1 MESTSDIPT
10 KNDVKQ
16 KDSLAGSSADN
27 EVLLDE
33 EFTKLQLKGAVVY
46 MDKLLEENNW
56 ITPEPPTTIS
66 YESMLIGEEMYHNT
80 VQLIAEKKL
89 ITDEE
94 LIDIH
99 EDNEKDFFQELEDND
114 SDDSDEYQPDV
125 KKAKQKDYISL
136 DYKVKVVNIAKQ
148 YPKWSLA
155 NLQKKG
161 CSRLKSMKDLKKWE
175 EHIKK
180 GGTMI
185 DKYTTIDSW
194 TYDRFTEAR
203 ENLQQV
209 TTRNLQ
215 QWALAAASQFENF
228 DFKASLSWV
237 NRFKRNHRIRQ
248 RKITRYVSER
258 ETFTM
263 QEILDSAEQFRIQV
277 RHLIPNF
284 QKEFVINTD
293 QTGNLKKL
301 NFTNCKYLEIVYIRY
316 HFFSHYLL

>member
-1 MESTSDIPT
+1 MESISDSSI
-10 KNDVKQ
+10 KSDVEQ
-16 KDSLAGSSADN
+16 KESLAGSSKDE
-27 EVLLDE
+27 EVLLNE
-33 EFTKLQLKGAVVY
+33 EFAKLQLKGAVVY
-46 MDKLLEENNW
+46 MDKLLEENNL
-56 ITPEPPTTIS
+56 ITPEPPSTVS
-66 YESMLIGEEMYHNT
+66 YESMLIGEEMYHNA
-80 VQLIAEKKL
+80 VQMIAEKKL

-94 LIDIH
+94 LIAIH
-99 EDNEKDFFQELEDND
+99 EADENNFFRELEYND
-114 SDDSDEYQPDV
+114 SDCEDSDEYQPDE
-125 KKAKQKDYISL
+125 KKAKQVEYIPL

-148 YPKWSLA
+148 HPNWNLK

-161 CSRLKSMKDLKKWE
+161 CSRLKNMKDLKRWE

-180 GGTMI
+180 GGTII

-228 DFKASLSWV
+228 NFKGSLSWV
-237 NRFKRNHRIRQ
+237 NKFKRNHRIRQ

-263 QEILDSAEQFRIQV
+263 PEILASAEEFRIQV
-277 RHLIPNF
+277 RHIIPNF
-284 QKEFVINTD
+284 QKEFVINTN
-293 QTGNLKKL
+293 QTGN
-301 NFTNCKYLEIVYIRY
+301 F
-316 HFFSHYLL
+316 